1 MHSDPINERI
11 LEAAQAE
18 FASHGY
24 HGAVVSDIA
33 GRAEVGKGTVY
44 RRFGDKQSLFASLIR
59 KGLSDLQQDIEVAVG
74 RETNPRQALLAVLDV
89 YFNFFDQAQDLIA
102 ITILE
107 GVKITSG
114 IHDELKQ
121 EAAKVMALF
130 GSLFTQGM
138 NEGFFKPRDPEKMA
152 FLFHEYIWSVLRGA
166 VFFGYNPRRE
176 LGPDMAEIFLY
187 GIMDLEKKTQSTKA
201 KSEGKDQGVFE
212 IL

>member
-24 HGAVVSDIA
+24 HEAVVSDIA
-33 GRAEVGKGTVY
+33 DRAEVGKGTVY
-44 RRFGDKQSLFASLIR
+44 RRFGDKQSLFACLIR
-59 KGLSDLQQDIEVAVG
+59 KGLSDLQENIDVAVG
-74 RETNPRQALLAVLDV
+74 KETNPRQALLAVLDV
-89 YFNFFDQAQDLIA
+89 YFDFFDQAQDLIA

-121 EAAKVMALF
+121 EVTKIMSRF
-130 GSLFTQGM
+130 GSIFAQGM
-138 NEGFFKPRDPEKMA
+138 HEGFFKPRDPDKVA
-152 FLFHEYIWSVLRGA
+152 FLLHEFIWSVLRGA

-176 LGPDMAEIFLY
+176 FGPDMAEIFFH
-187 GIMDLEKKTQSTKA
+187 GIMNLDGKNTNAKK
-201 KSEGKDQGVFE
+201 EE
-212 IL
+212 

>member
-59 KGLSDLQQDIEVAVG
+59 KGLSDLQENIEMALG
-74 RETNPRQALLAVLDV
+74 QETNPKQALLAILDV
-89 YFNFFDQAQDLIA
+89 YFDFFDQAQDLIA

-130 GSLFTQGM
+130 GSIFVQGM
-138 NEGFFKPRDPEKMA
+138 NEGLFKPRDPDRMA
-152 FLFHEYIWSVLRGA
+152 FLLHEFIWSILRGA
-166 VFFGYNPRRE
+166 IFFGYNPRQE
-176 LGPDMAEIFLY
+176 FGPDMAEIFLY
-187 GIMDLEKKTQSTKA
+187 GIMDLDGKNEK
-201 KSEGKDQGVFE
+201 
-212 IL
+212 

>member
-59 KGLSDLQQDIEVAVG
+59 KGLSDLQQNIEVAVSK
-74 RETNPRQALLAVLDV
+74 ETNPQQALLAVLDV
-89 YFNFFDQAQDLIA
+89 YFDFFDQAQDLIA

-114 IHDELKQ
+114 IHDELKH

-130 GSLFTQGM
+130 GPIFAQGIK
-138 NEGFFKPRDPEKMA
+138 EGIFKPRDPDRTA
-152 FLFHEYIWSVLRGA
+152 FLFHEFIWSVLRGA
-166 VFFGYNPRRE
+166 VFFGYNPR
-176 LGPDMAEIFLY
+176 LDFGPDMAEIFLC
-187 GIMDLEKKTQSTKA
+187 GIMDLDGQNIKHDSKE
-201 KSEGKDQGVFE
+201 
-212 IL
+212 